1 MVRASK
7 AGSEPRA
14 SSKDKILNAAERL
27 FARAGVD
34 AVSMRQ
40 ILTEAGVNVASIRY
54 HFGSKDDLLLALA
67 ARQFPRVVERQLEL
81 LRDCAEGP
89 GRPPL
94 IEQIVEAFVRPA
106 LEWRGAA
113 DSTYGQR
120 MIAALSFQGGELQKR
135 IYLEHFHAAD
145 AEFIERLRA
154 ALPEASPEAVY
165 WRYASLI
172 SAVIYTL
179 AGIGRIQYLSRGL
192 YDPTDVERSI
202 RETVRFYSGAFE
214 APTQADPSNGAR
226 KPAASS
232 VTSSAVARPASAGS

>member
-1 MVRASK
+1 MVK
-7 AGSEPRA
+7 APKAAAEPRA
-14 SSKDKILNAAERL
+14 SAKDKILNAAERL

-34 AVSMRQ
+34 GVSMRE
-40 ILTEAGVNVASIRY
+40 ILKEAGVNVASIHY

-81 LRDCAEGP
+81 LRACAP
-89 GRPPL
+89 DSTRPPL
-94 IEQIVEAFVRPA
+94 VEQIVEAFVRPA

-120 MIAALSFQGGELQKR
+120 MIAALSFQGGELQRR
-135 IYLEHFHAAD
+135 IYVEHFHTAD
-145 AEFIERLRA
+145 AKFIEALRA
-154 ALPEASPEAVY
+154 ALPEASPEAIY
-165 WRYASLI
+165 WRYASMI
-172 SAVIYTL
+172 SAVMYTL

-202 RETVRFYSGAFE
+202 GETVRFYSGALS
-214 APTQADPSNGAR
+214 AAAQAATSSGAR

-232 VTSSAVARPASAGS
+232 ATSSAIARSTSAGS